1 MKELDFINIIKTET
15 SNQFIGDDC
24 AYLKE
29 QNIVITQDNFVEDI
43 HFKRNWATPF
53 QIGYKASAVN
63 ISDVLASGAVPEYIT
78 VGLSIPSDIDNDF
91 IKELYR
97 GITAGAYGAQI
108 IGGDITGADKIFIS
122 ITAIGNTKGRKISS
136 RSHAKEGYVIITH
149 GEYGQSSKGLEE
161 LTQGIKTSD
170 NIIAHLEPKLNPE
183 FSEQIS
189 TKIKTDYAMMDTS
202 DGLADALFKIAE
214 ASNCSIEADLVDG
227 MFCAEDYHLVAA
239 VPKEF
244 LKEINGYYVIGKI
257 IKKSDFVIKIG
268 NKKYNSYDKLGLYNH
283 FA

>member
-43 HFKRNWATPF
+43 HFKRSWATPF

-63 ISDVLASGAVPEYIT
+63 ISDVLASGAAPEYIT
-78 VGLSIPSDIDNDF
+78 VGLSIPPDIDNSF
-91 IKELYR
+91 IKDLYR

-136 RSHAKEGYVIITH
+136 RSHAKEGYAVITH
-149 GEYGQSSKGLEE
+149 GKYGQSSKGFEE

-170 NIIAHLEPKLNPE
+170 NIIAHLEPKLNTE

-214 ASNCSIEADLVDG
+214 ASDCSIEADLVDG

-244 LKEINGYYVIGKI
+244 LKEINGYYVIGKVV
-257 IKKSDFVIKIG
+257 KKSDFIIKIG